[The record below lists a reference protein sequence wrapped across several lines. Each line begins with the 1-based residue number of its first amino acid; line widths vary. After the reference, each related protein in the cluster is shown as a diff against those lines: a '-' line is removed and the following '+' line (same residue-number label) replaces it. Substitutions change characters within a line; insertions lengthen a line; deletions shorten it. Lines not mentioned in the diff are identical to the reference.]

1 MSENLEKY
9 FKVDEAAFYINNKGE
24 RKFWGVN
31 GYYNDT
37 TRNDKAIEQSKLKPV
52 EISKVIYYANKF
64 LNMVRKENKFH
75 EKMIRCESLKLDG
88 KNHIIIDNGIIV
100 TGCDWEEPVWCN
112 KERKY
117 LNDDIKYK
125 RIKERFGLER
135 AQNIVWLKF
144 TKDGYLGVV
153 ARSFDINFDIK
164 TSSGILVKQVEKQ
177 WDDSFVIIFPLTFEI
192 LKKYKKWWN
201 WIRYWA
207 IFNIKRSTHYRF
219 LLSQQLKTSLI
230 LKK

>member
-1 MSENLEKY
+1 
-9 FKVDEAAFYINNKGE
+9 
-24 RKFWGVN
+24 
-31 GYYNDT
+31 
-37 TRNDKAIEQSKLKPV
+37 
-52 EISKVIYYANKF
+52 
-64 LNMVRKENKFH
+64 MVRKENKFH

-192 LKKYKKWWN
+192 LKKYKK
-201 WIRYWA
+201 
-207 IFNIKRSTHYRF
+207 
-219 LLSQQLKTSLI
+219 
-230 LKK
+230 